1 MDIVTF
7 EQLAKII
14 KPEYLTN
21 DDSDQLANE
30 LIAEYQISDCHDI
43 AEFLG
48 VNPMLKTQRA
58 VRVWVEK
65 NLSKLDKEESFGER
79 YRQLRNLFQQKIP
92 DFM

>member
-1 MDIVTF
+1 MNIITF
-7 EQLAKII
+7 EQLANVIT
-14 KPEYLTN
+14 PHYLTS

-30 LIAEYQISDCHDI
+30 LITEYQISDYHDI

-65 NLSKLDKEESFGER
+65 NLSKLDKDETFDQR
-79 YRQLRNLFQQKIP
+79 YRQLRHLFQQCLP

>member
-1 MDIVTF
+1 MNIVTF
-7 EQLAKII
+7 EQLAKVI
-14 KPEYLTN
+14 KPDYLTS

-30 LIAEYQISDCHDI
+30 LITEYQIGDYHDI

-58 VRVWVEK
+58 VRIWVEK
-65 NLSKLDKEESFGER
+65 NLSKLDKDESFDER
-79 YRQLRNLFQQKIP
+79 YRQLRHLFQQHIP

>member
-14 KPEYLTN
+14 KPEYLTS

-30 LIAEYQISDCHDI
+30 LIAEYQISDFHDI

-65 NLSKLDKEESFGER
+65 NLSKLDKDESFSER
-79 YRQLRNLFQQKIP
+79 YRQLRHLFQQKIP

>member
-7 EQLAKII
+7 EQLAKAF
-14 KPEYLTN
+14 KSDYLTN
-21 DDSDQLANE
+21 YDSDQLANE
-30 LIAEYQISDCHDI
+30 LIAEYQISDFHDI

-58 VRVWVEK
+58 VRIWVEK
-65 NLSKLDKEESFGER
+65 NLSKLDKDESFDER
-79 YRQLRNLFQQKIP
+79 YRQLRHLFQQKIS